1 MHLCV
6 GYAWIPQTSGKTYL
20 TTELAL
26 IFYEQQPQGKLG
38 ENTGR
43 PITVTFVAQIQFK
56 PDISTAVPDSKTFYV
71 SKYKELQDDFEYINL
86 KPKIQSK

>member
-56 PDISTAVPDSKTFYV
+56 PDISTAVPDPRKCEV
-71 SKYKELQDDFEYINL
+71 SKIQECFNNYEYITL
-86 KPKIQSK
+86 KD

>member
-56 PDISTAVPDSKTFYV
+56 PDIFIVVPDLQKCEVFKYQEFYDNH
-71 SKYKELQDDFEYINL
+71 EMLL
-86 KPKIQSK
+86 